1 MATFANKA
9 RLAARGST
17 GKQVTIPKDHHS
29 APLAK
34 HAEEHVSTT
43 YHPPVLARAHAHQSI
58 QSQKDGPNTATYI
71 EEKPT
76 AADPHA
82 PKKFVGQGAY
92 RARMF
97 LHHGVS

>member
-1 MATFANKA
+1 MATCGSKA

-17 GKQVTIPKDHHS
+17 GKQIKKDHHS

-34 HAEEHVSTT
+34 QAEEHVSTT
-43 YHPPVLARAHAHQSI
+43 YHPPVLARAHAHQLI
-58 QSQKDGPNTATYI
+58 QSQKDGPKPARQI
-71 EEKPT
+71 EEKPM

-82 PKKFVGQGAY
+82 PKKFAGQGVY

-97 LHHGVS
+97 LQHGIS